1 MGAEGRAPS
10 FTCWRQKQPG
20 RYRKRTGGMQ
30 TAEWISLQW
39 LSLTFFFFF
48 FLREQGTGWAVKGPV
63 GGRSQEHQ
71 QASQEPLHDLGQEFH
86 HFMLPQALSLQV
98 HQENRTT

>member
-1 MGAEGRAPS
+1 M
-10 FTCWRQKQPG
+10 
-20 RYRKRTGGMQ
+20 
-30 TAEWISLQW
+30 
-39 LSLTFFFFF
+39 
-48 FLREQGTGWAVKGPV
+48 GWAVKGPV

-86 HFMLPQALSLQV
+86 RFMLPQALSLQV

>member
-1 MGAEGRAPS
+1 
-10 FTCWRQKQPG
+10 
-20 RYRKRTGGMQ
+20 MQ

-39 LSLTFFFFF
+39 LNLTFFFF